1 MRYLPEFGYQTTVLT
16 TSAFG
21 KVADASIVGAWEPLG
36 LYRRLRNKDARGP
49 LTPSYV
55 RTDAGRFGALLRL
68 LRQHVLIPD
77 AQITWLPA
85 ALWRGLRHLRR
96 TPADILLSTFPPA
109 SSHLLALVLKRCLG
123 IPWVADF
130 RDAWIFDPLD
140 PTLLACSLRR
150 RIEKH
155 LEAAIVRCAD
165 LVVASTEIS
174 ADYLRQT
181 YPECADA
188 IVVVT
193 NGFDPIDFPPVS
205 PRESGGPLR
214 IVHTG
219 SFALSHPARSPRTIF
234 DALEV
239 LLQADPGWADRLR
252 LDLYGPLNETE
263 ERLAKPLRESGIVN
277 LHGPCPREGALRAQQ
292 EADLLLLVDHP
303 RSGPAS
309 NVPTKLYEYLG
320 AGRPILAIC
329 DTGMVTRLL
338 AQTGAGHQVA
348 HGDVAGVAAALID
361 SHRLRLHRPSL
372 APAGAL
378 HRYHR
383 RVLTQQLASHFDG
396 VLARHAGAASPRTR

>member
-1 MRYLPEFGYQTTVLT
+1 MRYLPEFGYQPTVLT

-21 KVADASIVGAWEPLG
+21 NVADAGVVGAWEPLG
-36 LYRRLRNKDARGP
+36 LYRRLRNKDARGRQ
-49 LTPSYV
+49 TPSYV
-55 RTDAGRFGALLRL
+55 RTESGRLYSLLRI
-68 LRQHVLIPD
+68 LRQNIFIPD

-96 TPADILLSTFPPA
+96 APADILFSTFPPA
-109 SSHLLALVLKRCLG
+109 SSHLLALMLKRCLG

-140 PTLLACSLRR
+140 PSLLERPFR
-150 RIEKH
+150 GRTEKH
-155 LEAAIVRCAD
+155 LEAAVVRSAD

-174 ADYLRQT
+174 ADYFRET

-193 NGFDPIDFPPVS
+193 NGFDPVDFPPAS
-205 PRESGGPLR
+205 QGESGGRLR

-234 DALEV
+234 GALEG
-239 LLQADPGWADRLR
+239 LLQTDPTWADRLQ

-263 ERLAKPLRESGIVN
+263 ERLAKPLCESGLLR
-277 LHGPCPREGALRAQQ
+277 LHGPCPRERALRAQQ

-303 RSGPAS
+303 RPGPAS

-338 AQTGAGHQVA
+338 EQTGAGHQVA
-348 HGDVAGVAAALID
+348 HGDIPGVVAALNETY
-361 SHRLRLHRPSL
+361 HRRVHRPPTP
-372 APAGAL
+372 PAAL
-378 HRYHR
+378 RQYHR
-383 RVLTQQLASHFDG
+383 RVLTRRLATHFDR
-396 VLARHAGAASPRTR
+396 VLARHADQHLPMTR